1 MAEVGNVVLSQIEEL
16 QLIVQAVIEV
26 QEVVLSKVEVS

>member
-1 MAEVGNVVLSQIEEL
+1 MAEVGNVVLLQIEGL
-16 QLIVQAVIEV
+16 QLIVQAIIEV